1 MRTRAL
7 ALLTA
12 AMVVLPATAALAHP
26 SFDPNAVPVDEP
38 VETVLVVPHGCS
50 TGSGVMPEAGEA
62 VPTTRFD
69 LQTPDGVTIEPQPVD
84 GWEAEDDGEAIVWTD
99 AGGAT
104 TDPIEL
110 PVVLTVEDGAAGDE
124 LLLSAYQ
131 ECEDGSSYR
140 WTEGAEGTPPVRLE
154 LTEGETG
161 TVEVEDDGHGE
172 SAADDP
178 TATDRPTASEAATS
192 EAATSEET
200 ATAEP
205 AAETPSD
212 RATVAADA
220 ATDEGDDGG
229 GTLPAVIA
237 VLVVLIG
244 GGGYTFARARR
255 SA

>member
-1 MRTRAL
+1 MSMRTRAL

-12 AMVVLPATAALAHP
+12 ALVVLPATAALAHP
-26 SFDPNAVPVDEP
+26 SFNPNAVPVGEP

-50 TGSGVMPEAGEA
+50 TGSGVMPEEGEA

-69 LQTPDGVTIEPQPVD
+69 LQVPGGVTIEPQEVD
-84 GWEAEDDGEAIVWTD
+84 GWDAEDDGEAIVWTD

-161 TVEVEDDGHGE
+161 TVEVEDGGHGDM
-172 SAADDP
+172 AMDDP
-178 TATDRPTASEAATS
+178 TATDGATASETTDAGTATPEPTDAASETS
-192 EAATSEET
+192 SDAVTVTADEAA
-200 ATAEP
+200 AE
-205 AAETPSD
+205 
-212 RATVAADA
+212 
-220 ATDEGDDGG
+220 GDGG
-229 GTLPAVIA
+229 GGMLAAVVA
-237 VLVVLIG
+237 VLVVLLA
-244 GGGYTFARARR
+244 GGGYAFARARR

>member
-1 MRTRAL
+1 MRPRVL

-12 AMVVLPATAALAHP
+12 ALVALPATAALAHP
-26 SFDPNAVPVDEP
+26 SFNPNAVPVGEP
-38 VETVLVVPHGCS
+38 VDTVLVVPHGCS
-50 TGSGVMPEAGEA
+50 TGSGVMPEEGEA

-104 TDPIEL
+104 TEPIEL
-110 PVVLTVEDGAAGDE
+110 AMTLTVEDGAAGDE

-161 TVEVEDDGHGE
+161 TVEVEDGDHGGT
-172 SAADDP
+172 AMDDM
-178 TATDRPTASEAATS
+178 TTTDAPTASETIA
-192 EAATSEET
+192 SEET
-200 ATAEP
+200 TTEP

-212 RATVAADA
+212 TATVTADQAAAED
-220 ATDEGDDGG
+220 DDGG
-229 GTLPAVIA
+229 GTLAAVIA

-244 GGGYTFARARR
+244 GGGYAFARARR